1 MRAGASETVITPL
14 QGAWLL
20 GSLQRNTGTHDD
32 LFARALVLD
41 DGQRSVAIVC
51 LDLPGLDIDFNDD
64 LVDAIVE
71 RTQVDQVLINCSH
84 THSAPFTIPWSS
96 GFERHRNEE
105 HEWRENLL
113 NTIPT
118 LVASITLQPVTLE
131 AAHAPVQIG
140 TNRRRRKGAEV
151 HMEPNPDDVTDQRVD
166 VLILRDLSN
175 EILAILYS
183 HAAHPVIV
191 HASSSTISADYP
203 GAAATRIRALLGDQV
218 VPLFAQGCCGNINA
232 DPWRGGHAKADAAGY
247 RLGSAVVQ
255 AIDQAL
261 AIPDPSIDFVSH
273 TITLPCQALPS
284 RDQIAMKILDVEAR
298 RNSADPADAMEL
310 WRCDDI
316 LSALQDVTAMIA
328 GGRSPAARHEINAL
342 FLGSQWTIITM
353 PHEPFFEYTEAIRAT
368 VPSRHGMVWGYTN
381 GCETYVP
388 TDAALREGLG
398 YEASGFPSL
407 GSAALKYPL
416 RAPLAPG
423 AEEAIRNTLDKIF
436 SDNRAANS

>member
-175 EILAILYS
+175 EILAI
-183 HAAHPVIV
+183 
-191 HASSSTISADYP
+191 
-203 GAAATRIRALLGDQV
+203 
-218 VPLFAQGCCGNINA
+218 
-232 DPWRGGHAKADAAGY
+232 
-247 RLGSAVVQ
+247 
-255 AIDQAL
+255 
-261 AIPDPSIDFVSH
+261 
-273 TITLPCQALPS
+273 
-284 RDQIAMKILDVEAR
+284 
-298 RNSADPADAMEL
+298 
-310 WRCDDI
+310 
-316 LSALQDVTAMIA
+316 
-328 GGRSPAARHEINAL
+328 
-342 FLGSQWTIITM
+342 
-353 PHEPFFEYTEAIRAT
+353 
-368 VPSRHGMVWGYTN
+368 
-381 GCETYVP
+381 
-388 TDAALREGLG
+388 
-398 YEASGFPSL
+398 
-407 GSAALKYPL
+407 
-416 RAPLAPG
+416 
-423 AEEAIRNTLDKIF
+423 
-436 SDNRAANS
+436 